1 MTTIKK
7 PIIGIAYSDSAQRD
21 NEMRIRTY
29 VSRKYY
35 HAIQRA
41 GGIAIL
47 LPAPYGDPALTE
59 FEKECLNTEH
69 ATNYLNLVDGIV
81 FAGGED
87 VAPRYQNEEP
97 IPELD
102 MVNPFRDAYE
112 ITLAKLAFKEKKSML
127 GICRGIQLMAIA
139 FGGKV
144 HQDISGIEKVQH
156 RQKSPRWYPSHKIT
170 INKGSLLEK
179 AVQAP
184 SHEIYVNSFHHQAI
198 KTLPEGFIASGK
210 AHDGIIEAMEYSAN
224 KFVCL
229 GVQWHP
235 EETYDSDSHSKGIFE
250 WFVKNCLL

>member
-102 MVNPFRDAYE
+102 MVNPLKKKRVCWVFVEAYNSWP
-112 ITLAKLAFKEKKSML
+112 L
-127 GICRGIQLMAIA
+127 
-139 FGGKV
+139 
-144 HQDISGIEKVQH
+144 
-156 RQKSPRWYPSHKIT
+156 PSVVKC
-170 INKGSLLEK
+170 
-179 AVQAP
+179 
-184 SHEIYVNSFHHQAI
+184 I
-198 KTLPEGFIASGK
+198 KTFLALKRCSTGKKAPAGTLPIK
-210 AHDGIIEAMEYSAN
+210 
-224 KFVCL
+224 L
-229 GVQWHP
+229 Q
-235 EETYDSDSHSKGIFE
+235 
-250 WFVKNCLL
+250 

>member
-47 LPAPYGDPALTE
+47 LPAPYGDPSLTD

-69 ATNYLNLVDGIV
+69 ATKYLNLVDGVV

-102 MVNPFRDAYE
+102 MVNPFRDAFE
-112 ITLAKLAFKEKKSML
+112 ITLAKLAFKEKKNML

-139 FGGKV
+139 LGGKV
-144 HQDISGIEKVQH
+144 HQDISSIEKVQH
-156 RQKSPRWYPSHKIT
+156 RQKSPRWYPSHKIK
-170 INKGSLLEK
+170 IQKGSLLEK

-184 SHEIYVNSFHHQAI
+184 SDEIFVNSFHHQAI
-198 KTLPEGFIASGK
+198 RTLPVGFEASAK
-210 AHDGIIEAMEYSAN
+210 AQDGVIEAMEFVAG
-224 KFVCL
+224 KFACL

-235 EETYDSDSHSKGIFE
+235 EEIYDSGCHSKEVFE
-250 WFVKNCLL
+250 WFVESCQL